1 LDDYISEVGI
11 LTRKA
16 DEEMRVRE
24 IERQDAV
31 RREAQAAKAAAGVCV
46 CDCVCDFLFLC
57 RVQALKTD
65 YYFFS
70 RFTFPKLK
78 THQLYCCS
86 QEAGGPS

>member
-1 LDDYISEVGI
+1 MDDYISEVGI
-11 LTRKA
+11 VTRKA

-46 CDCVCDFLFLC
+46 CDFACDFFVSVLGSS
-57 RVQALKTD
+57 AKD
-65 YYFFS
+65 YYYLFS

>member
-1 LDDYISEVGI
+1 MDDYISEVGI

-24 IERQDAV
+24 MERQDAV
-31 RREAQAAKAAAGVCV
+31 RREAQAAKAAAGVFV
-46 CDCVCDFLFLC
+46 CDCACDFFVAVSV
-57 RVQALKTD
+57 RALKTV
-65 YYFFS
+65 YYLFC
-70 RFTFPKLK
+70 RFTFPKPQ

>member
-1 LDDYISEVGI
+1 MDDYISEVGI

-46 CDCVCDFLFLC
+46 CDCACDFFVSVSDSSAKDRLLF
-57 RVQALKTD
+57 VFQIYISKA
-65 YYFFS
+65 
-70 RFTFPKLK
+70 
-78 THQLYCCS
+78 
-86 QEAGGPS
+86 